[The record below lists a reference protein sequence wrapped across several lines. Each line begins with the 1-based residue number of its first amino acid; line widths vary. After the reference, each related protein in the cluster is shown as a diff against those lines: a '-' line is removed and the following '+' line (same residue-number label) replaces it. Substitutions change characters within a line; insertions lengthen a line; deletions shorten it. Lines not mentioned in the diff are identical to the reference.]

1 MPKYK
6 EIALAL
12 KERIVEGKH
21 QEGSKLPEQESLA
34 REFKTSR
41 VTIRKAIQL
50 LIDEGLLYTRRG
62 SGTFIRSN
70 IRQDNENVTQ
80 VNNVFGTSSQENTNV
95 TSKIIRFDVRFP
107 TDYERRLSATYFR
120 SLLQIMGI
128 KNRHIKRARRRNIHI
143 SFFHSASCVK
153 LFGICRTD
161 ERGRSSTTNYF
172 SISRN
177 Y

>member
-12 KERIVEGKH
+12 KERIVEGKY

-34 REFKTSR
+34 REFKTSC

-120 SLLQIMGI
+120 SPSY
-128 KNRHIKRARRRNIHI
+128 K
-143 SFFHSASCVK
+143 SWV
-153 LFGICRTD
+153 
-161 ERGRSSTTNYF
+161 
-172 SISRN
+172 
-177 Y
+177 

>member
-12 KERIVEGKH
+12 KERIVEGKY

-34 REFKTSR
+34 REFKTSC

-120 SLLQIMGI
+120 SLPANHGY
-128 KNRHIKRARRRNIHI
+128 KK
-143 SFFHSASCVK
+143 
-153 LFGICRTD
+153 
-161 ERGRSSTTNYF
+161 
-172 SISRN
+172 
-177 Y
+177 

>member
-12 KERIVEGKH
+12 KERIVEGKY

-107 TDYERRLSATYFR
+107 TDYER
-120 SLLQIMGI
+120 
-128 KNRHIKRARRRNIHI
+128 
-143 SFFHSASCVK
+143 
-153 LFGICRTD
+153 
-161 ERGRSSTTNYF
+161 
-172 SISRN
+172 
-177 Y
+177 

>member
-12 KERIVEGKH
+12 KERIVEGKY

-34 REFKTSR
+34 REFKTSC

-107 TDYERRLSATYFR
+107 TDYERRLSATYPIPF
-120 SLLQIMGI
+120 LQIMGI

-143 SFFHSASCVK
+143 SFFIPQAASSY
-153 LFGICRTD
+153 L
-161 ERGRSSTTNYF
+161 EL
-172 SISRN
+172 
-177 Y
+177 